1 MALKGNL
8 TDFPILQILNLVNLA
23 QKTGTLV
30 INHQD
35 LVSLITFRNGKL
47 TYAQYGGEDG
57 SLVAVL
63 YRAKKLTKNQA
74 QLIHQK
80 AAEISDKQLGLM
92 LVNARY
98 LSQAEILTCLQEYY
112 LSIVKRFFAKAEG
125 VFEFVADRMPPAVK
139 ITVKLDLE
147 NVIIEG
153 TRQMRELE
161 VLQEEIPSLEM
172 AVKFKDRQGM
182 DIRNLQ
188 LSVQEWQVVKYIT
201 PKNTIRQIARANHMN
216 DLEIRRVIYTLLQA
230 GIVEMVRVAG
240 TPKIDLSTAIP
251 NQTKKEQRSI
261 INRLINRL
269 KTA

>member
-8 TDFPILQILNLVNLA
+8 SDFPIIQILNLVNLA
-23 QKTGTLV
+23 QKTGALV
-30 INHQD
+30 ITNQEMI
-35 LVSLITFRNGKL
+35 SSIAFRNGKL
-47 TYAQYGGEDG
+47 TFAQYGGEDG

-63 YRAKKLTKNQA
+63 YRAKKISKNQA
-74 QLIHQK
+74 KLIHQK

-92 LVNARY
+92 LVNAGY
-98 LSQAEILTCLQEYY
+98 LSQADILGCLQEYY
-112 LSIVKRFFAKAEG
+112 LNVVKRFFAKAEG
-125 VFEFVADRMPPAVK
+125 VFEFIADRTPPTSK

-153 TRQMRELE
+153 TRQMREWE

-201 PKNTIRQIARANHMN
+201 PKNTIRQIARANNMN

-240 TPKIDLSTAIP
+240 TPKMDLSTAIP
-251 NQTKKEQRSI
+251 NQTKK
-261 INRLINRL
+261 
-269 KTA
+269 